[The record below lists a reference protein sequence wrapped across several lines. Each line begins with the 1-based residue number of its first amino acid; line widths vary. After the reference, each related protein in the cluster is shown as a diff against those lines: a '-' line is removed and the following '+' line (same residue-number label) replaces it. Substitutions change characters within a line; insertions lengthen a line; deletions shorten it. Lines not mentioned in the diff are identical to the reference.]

1 MGDIENKII
10 DGRIPLTPPAVPPV
24 GEIMRPLWSIMIP
37 VYNCSAYLTET
48 LESVLS
54 QCKHRT
60 EVQIEV
66 IDDASTD
73 ANVEALVMA
82 IGDGSVSYFRQPTNV
97 GSLKNFHTCLLRARG
112 VYVHILHGDDKVR
125 DGFYSRF
132 ENFFRKN
139 SDASAAYCRYAY
151 IDENGKFLFHHE
163 CEMVREGILPDFVST
178 LGERQR
184 IQYAAMVVKREV
196 YEKLGGFCA
205 VEYGEDWEMWMRIA
219 SNYSIGYIPDVLADY
234 RKHQA
239 SISGRTILTGKNLQD
254 LKHVMQRIQPL
265 LPSEKRNAI
274 VRSSKKF
281 YAHYGLRTAN
291 QIWTKLRHRKGV
303 KAQVRE
309 AWNLHKD
316 FFLAFKIVKL
326 YTKMILKL

>member
-1 MGDIENKII
+1 MSKIEDQII
-10 DGRIPLTPPAVPPV
+10 NGRILLTPPDVPPV
-24 GEIMRPLWSIMIP
+24 GEVMRPLWSIMIP
-37 VYNCSAYLTET
+37 VYNCSAYLKET

-66 IDDASTD
+66 VDDASTD
-73 ANVEALVMA
+73 ADVEALVMTL
-82 IGDGSVSYFRQPTNV
+82 GEGRVSYYRQLTNV
-97 GSLKNFHTCLLRARG
+97 GSLKNFHMCLLRARG

-132 ENFFRKN
+132 ENFFRN
-139 SDASAAYCRYAY
+139 YPNASAAYCRYAY

-163 CEMVREGILPDFVST
+163 CEMQNEGVLHDFVST
-178 LGERQR
+178 LGARQR

-196 YEKLGGFCA
+196 YEKLGGFCG

-219 SNYSIGYIPDVLADY
+219 ANYSIGYIPDVLADY

-239 SISGRTILTGKNLQD
+239 SISGRTILTGKNLRD
-254 LKHVMQRIQPL
+254 LREVMQRIEPL
-265 LPSEKRNAI
+265 LPTTKKVAI

-291 QIWTKLRHRKGV
+291 QIWSKLRHRGGV
-303 KAQVRE
+303 KAQVKE

-316 FFLAFKIVKL
+316 FFLAFKILKL

>member
-1 MGDIENKII
+1 MNTIANEIVD
-10 DGRIPLTPPAVPPV
+10 DRILAAPPAVPPV
-24 GEIMRPLWSIMIP
+24 GDVMRPLWSVMIP
-37 VYNCSAYLTET
+37 VYNCSSYLKET
-48 LESVLS
+48 LHSVLS
-54 QCKHRT
+54 QCKNRP

-73 ANVEALVMA
+73 SNVEDLVMSF
-82 IGDGSVSYFRQPTNV
+82 GEGRVTYYRQSINV
-97 GSLKNFHTCLLRARG
+97 GSLRNFHTCLLRARG

-125 DGFYSRF
+125 DGFYARF
-132 ENFFRKN
+132 ENFFNRN
-139 SDASAAYCRYAY
+139 STASAAYCRYAY
-151 IDENGKFLFHHE
+151 VDENGNFLFNHE
-163 CEMVREGILPDFVST
+163 RESLTEGILEDFVST

-196 YEKLGGFCA
+196 YEKLGGFYG

-219 SNYSIGYIPDVLADY
+219 SKYSIGYIPDVLADY

-239 SISGRTILTGKNLQD
+239 SISGRTILTGENLRD
-254 LKHVMQRIQPL
+254 LRQVMKRIEPL
-265 LPSEKRNAI
+265 LPSEKKYEI
-274 VRSSKKF
+274 IRSSKKF

-291 QIWTKLRHRKGV
+291 QIWSRLRHGAGA

-316 FFLAFKIVKL
+316 FLLVFKILKL